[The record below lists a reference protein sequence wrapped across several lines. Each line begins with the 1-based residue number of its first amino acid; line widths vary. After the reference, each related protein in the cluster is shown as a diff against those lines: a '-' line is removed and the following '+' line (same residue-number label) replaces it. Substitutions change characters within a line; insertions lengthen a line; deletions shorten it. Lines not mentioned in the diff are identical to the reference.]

1 MDKALLKKMQHY
13 SERAASNPTDLRI
26 APDEHLVQEFLS
38 SSVDHQSIQ
47 NVYAA
52 GDVLADIKRKYNNDV
67 LNDKTPEMLISEL
80 KGKFDDNQVSALF
93 NDCKDTVL
101 NSILGPFGLTK
112 DLIQDNDG
120 GNVTTIHNA
129 RKGIYASEKDQYN
142 RTDYKYN
149 DSLKNYKLQKCEAD
163 GTIIDEYTG
172 SKINCKDADVDH
184 VIGLKNYND
193 DGGYMQT
200 EQEKS
205 KFARDTNNHAVTSSS
220 INRSKSSQNIK
231 EFESNTVKK
240 QSSPNK
246 KRYEID
252 DRRVDAKLKKAQ
264 QAEDAALPSSREK
277 AKYYVSNSVTSGVSV
292 GLKYG
297 FQQVLG
303 LVLRDITI
311 GLFNAVRDIYTSKA
325 FTSID
330 SLFEKLKSKVSE
342 IIQSVKEKWKT
353 YLQAFENGVLTGFLS
368 NVATTFI
375 NLFCTTKAKLIKMLR
390 EGAMSLYQ
398 ACKLLITRP
407 NDISMPEAA
416 HEASKLI
423 ATGILTALGVALN
436 EALSVLL
443 KPLGVLGDIVSGVLT
458 GLFIGL
464 TTTIVVYIIDKI
476 DIWGVNEQKKQ
487 QYIASSINQMRQSV
501 HDETEEYKK
510 ILND

>member
-149 DSLKNYKLQKCEAD
+149 DSLKNYKSQKCEAD

-172 SKINCKDADVDH
+172 ARINSKDADVDH
-184 VIGLKNYND
+184 VIGLKSYHD

-200 EQEKS
+200 GQGKS
-205 KFARDTNNHAVTSSS
+205 KFASNAKNYAVTSSS

-240 QSSPNK
+240 QCS
-246 KRYEID
+246 
-252 DRRVDAKLKKAQ
+252 DRK
-264 QAEDAALPSSREK
+264 
-277 AKYYVSNSVTSGVSV
+277 SVV
-292 GLKYG
+292 
-297 FQQVLG
+297 
-303 LVLRDITI
+303 
-311 GLFNAVRDIYTSKA
+311 
-325 FTSID
+325 
-330 SLFEKLKSKVSE
+330 
-342 IIQSVKEKWKT
+342 
-353 YLQAFENGVLTGFLS
+353 
-368 NVATTFI
+368 
-375 NLFCTTKAKLIKMLR
+375 
-390 EGAMSLYQ
+390 
-398 ACKLLITRP
+398 
-407 NDISMPEAA
+407 
-416 HEASKLI
+416 
-423 ATGILTALGVALN
+423 
-436 EALSVLL
+436 
-443 KPLGVLGDIVSGVLT
+443 
-458 GLFIGL
+458 
-464 TTTIVVYIIDKI
+464 
-476 DIWGVNEQKKQ
+476 
-487 QYIASSINQMRQSV
+487 
-501 HDETEEYKK
+501 
-510 ILND
+510 